1 VCHVL
6 AERSSR
12 MVVTKNIR
20 FSTRGNGQVVDITD
34 EVAREVVESE
44 VSDGTVT
51 IFTPSAT
58 SSLTTIEYESGAVAD
73 LQALFDR
80 IVPPDMEY
88 RHNLRWG
95 DGNGHS
101 HVRAALLGA
110 SLTVPFVNKRL
121 TLGTWQQIVFLDFDV
136 RPHDRKLVLQVI
148 GE

>member
-1 VCHVL
+1 
-6 AERSSR
+6 
-12 MVVTKNIR
+12 MVVTESIR
-20 FSTRGNGQVVDITD
+20 FSTQGNGEVVDITQQ
-34 EVAREVVESE
+34 VADKVADSE
-44 VSDGTVT
+44 LSGGTVT
-51 IFTPSAT
+51 IFSPSAT

-73 LQALFDR
+73 FQALFDR
-80 IVPPDMEY
+80 LVPQDIEY

-101 HVRAALLGA
+101 HARAALFGP

-136 RPHDRKLVLQVI
+136 RPHDRELILQLI